1 MTRTFLVAIDLDPSA
16 DIDSLA
22 ADILDS
28 LALDGFQVSSVK
40 PWASAMTEP
49 ESPDLG
55 FTQML
60 PLPGSQFL

>member
-22 ADILDS
+22 ADLLDS
-28 LALDGFQVSSVK
+28 LALDGFQVTSVK

-49 ESPDLG
+49 VDTGMGLPTLPSSFIQSP
-55 FTQML
+55 
-60 PLPGSQFL
+60 